1 MFFSP
6 CASAFSL
13 RLENPLLKSHTQCPF
28 ICSFNSYVSTL
39 EEVREGDLAMFA
51 KGWRGLEGCEGMVIK
66 RLFRDRDF
74 LAHILI
80 VEANFSV
87 AESEMTEFIKPLK
100 VRRLG
105 A

>member
-1 MFFSP
+1 MFEKWWQGP
-6 CASAFSL
+6 
-13 RLENPLLKSHTQCPF
+13 
-28 ICSFNSYVSTL
+28 
-39 EEVREGDLAMFA
+39 
-51 KGWRGLEGCEGMVIK
+51 EGCEGMVIK
-66 RLFRDRDF
+66 RLFQDRDF

-80 VEANFSV
+80 VEVNFLV